1 MRLNR
6 DSWKI
11 IELIIMR
18 YPDKKKEYEE
28 YVSNVI
34 NSSGSPEGHICTGE
48 EYIKPQ
54 SVTEAKALRLSN
66 AYASKL
72 KREIDAVEFVYNGLS
87 EEAKK
92 VMRIRYWS
100 DRYKKTPYL
109 KMAQCS
115 YSERQMKRIV
125 FDIIS
130 QVGRYLGEIN

>member
-1 MRLNR
+1 MKISR

-18 YPDKKKEYEE
+18 YPDKKREYEE
-28 YVSNVI
+28 YVLDVI
-34 NSSGSPEGHICTGE
+34 KASGSLCEDPFYSDEFS
-48 EYIKPQ
+48 KPQ
-54 SVTEAKALRLSN
+54 SATEAKALKLSN
-66 AYASKL
+66 AYATKL
-72 KREIDAVEFVYNGLS
+72 KKEIDAVEFVYKNLS

-100 DRYKKTPYL
+100 NKRKKTPYL
-109 KMAQCS
+109 KMTQCS

-125 FDIIS
+125 LDIIC